1 MRKPGCGAR
10 KSDSGVCVLCHYS
23 VLPFKEIRRGEEERD
38 KPSKQVG
45 CTHKGTE
52 VGLCW
57 MANHIFPLF
66 AGKKRNHGYGFTGLE
81 NF

>member
-10 KSDSGVCVLCHYS
+10 KSDSGSVFFVTTVCCLS
-23 VLPFKEIRRGEEERD
+23 RQSGKERRRETSLPSR
-38 KPSKQVG
+38 SAA
-45 CTHKGTE
+45 HKGTE

-57 MANHIFPLF
+57 MANHIFPVS
-66 AGKKRNHGYGFTGLE
+66 AGKKRNHGYGLTGLE